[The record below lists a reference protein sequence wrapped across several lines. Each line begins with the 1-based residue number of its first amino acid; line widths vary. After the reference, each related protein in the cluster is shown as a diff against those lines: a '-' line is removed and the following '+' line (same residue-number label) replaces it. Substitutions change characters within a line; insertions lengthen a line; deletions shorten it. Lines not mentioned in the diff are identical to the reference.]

1 MSTETHPPLY
11 EPFALLDMWLNATHP
26 DNADWDSEKLIE
38 VILTE
43 YGEVSYEE
51 VIRTIKQ
58 SGQNLAEIELK
69 ID

>member
-1 MSTETHPPLY
+1 MIQTDNKPVY

-43 YGEVSYEE
+43 YGDN
-51 VIRTIKQ
+51 
-58 SGQNLAEIELK
+58 QNYQTVWPEPSRN
-69 ID
+69 